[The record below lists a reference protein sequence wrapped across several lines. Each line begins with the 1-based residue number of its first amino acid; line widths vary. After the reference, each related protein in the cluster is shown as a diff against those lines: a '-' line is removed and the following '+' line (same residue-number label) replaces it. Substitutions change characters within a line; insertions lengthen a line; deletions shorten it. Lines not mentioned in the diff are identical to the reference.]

1 MPYPLTTGV
10 LSSTNATVDFK
21 TPVSGRKRPYGAFCL
36 QIAREPG
43 GIHTHTLSLS
53 LSLSAASGDSSKE
66 SGDAGRFPVRV
77 DYGSIIFAC
86 SGISVTEI
94 LSASFGL
101 LQVWKCWWKK
111 K

>member
-1 MPYPLTTGV
+1 M
-10 LSSTNATVDFK
+10 
-21 TPVSGRKRPYGAFCL
+21 SGRKRPYGAFCL

-43 GIHTHTLSLS
+43 GIHKGIHTHTLSLS
-53 LSLSAASGDSSKE
+53 LSLSVASGDSSKE

-101 LQVWKCWWKK
+101 FTGVEMLVEEKIRGERFAMF
-111 K
+111 